1 MKHLITKFLILSFIL
16 FSIKSYA
23 YDFEADGF
31 FYNIINQEGKEVE
44 VTYKTTNFKSYSG
57 VVNIPSTVSNNGET
71 FNVTRIGWSA
81 FSDCTGLI
89 SVTIPNTVTNIGERA
104 FYNCTNIR
112 CLTLG
117 SGVTSIGKYAFSTY
131 RNSYYKFSIPK
142 VIWLGNTQ
150 PTGSSEI
157 EAEINYVSNKR
168 FSLSNQKVYPF
179 LSSRFEVD
187 NVIYVPVSPSEHTC
201 DVIDCNFYN
210 IINQEG
216 VEVTYKT
223 TNFKSYS
230 GVVNIPSTVSNNGD
244 NYSVISIGESAF
256 NDCTGLIS
264 VTIPNTV
271 TNIGERAFYNCT
283 NIRCLTL
290 GSGVASIGKYAF
302 STYENSYYKFSIPK
316 VIWLGNTPPAGSSEI
331 KADINYVSNNEFSL
345 SNQKVYPFLSSRFEV
360 DNVVYVPV
368 SPSERTCDVIDCNYA
383 PTSTEITIDS
393 IVKNKNIEL
402 KVLEVND
409 YSFYKNKSISKLIIS
424 NSGNIGD
431 YAFYNCD
438 ALASVSASNNG
449 YIGYDAFNNCDALT
463 SVVASNNGY
472 IGWYSFYGCGALIS
486 VVASNN
492 GYIGNEAFSNCHT
505 LLNADLS
512 NSGSIY
518 SKAFRNCNSLKTV
531 LLNINGYIGNESFSG
546 CNNLNSVTI
555 GNKVTKIGDYA
566 FSGCRLLPEINLPD
580 NITSLGTF
588 AFSGCSSLKDVTIG
602 RGIRFLP
609 DYVFSGCLSLP
620 SIFIPANIAFI
631 NNYAFRSCTS
641 LADVTFEQSQNNTEP
656 QYFPD
661 WTSTNHAH
669 SSSSSHEYSIDVQT
683 GDILSFE
690 IWSDS
695 EASDILTVYLDGTSI
710 ATIGGI
716 GQFQTIA
723 KAFSNAQTVSL
734 KVEYTKDRAY
744 SSGKDE
750 AGIRN
755 IMLNDPSIALG
766 SNSELPLFS
775 DCPLDEVVIGRKL
788 SYKTSSDYGYSPF
801 YRNTSL
807 RSVKISDIEDTIYD
821 NEFYG
826 CSNLQE
832 FECGDGVTS
841 IGNWAFSGCSAL
853 KSYLSGTSVESIG
866 QEAFSDCTAMT
877 SFTTNAAV
885 PPVCGNQALD
895 DINKWECTLHVPQ
908 ESIDDYQAAEQWKEF
923 FFIETTGVEDEIAD
937 NEDYSECPVEIYNL
951 SGNKVG
957 SSKESLSPG
966 IYIMRQGRKVE
977 KIIIQ

>member
-1 MKHLITKFLILSFIL
+1 MKNKSIKLWLLLTTL
-16 FSIKSYA
+16 FSCITANA
-23 YDFEADGF
+23 YDFKADGF

-44 VTYKTTNFKSYSG
+44 VTYKTTGYNFYSG
-57 VVNIPSTVSNNGET
+57 VINIPSTANYNGET
-71 FNVTRIGWSA
+71 YSVTRIGKSA

-112 CLTLG
+112 SLTIG
-117 SGVTSIGKYAFSTY
+117 SSVTSIGEYAFSTY
-131 RNSYYKFSIPK
+131 KNSYYKF
-142 VIWLGNTQ
+142 T
-150 PTGSSEI
+150 
-157 EAEINYVSNKR
+157 
-168 FSLSNQKVYPF
+168 
-179 LSSRFEVD
+179 
-187 NVIYVPVSPSEHTC
+187 
-201 DVIDCNFYN
+201 
-210 IINQEG
+210 
-216 VEVTYKT
+216 
-223 TNFKSYS
+223 
-230 GVVNIPSTVSNNGD
+230 
-244 NYSVISIGESAF
+244 
-256 NDCTGLIS
+256 
-264 VTIPNTV
+264 
-271 TNIGERAFYNCT
+271 
-283 NIRCLTL
+283 
-290 GSGVASIGKYAF
+290 
-302 STYENSYYKFSIPK
+302 IPK

-345 SNQKVYPFLSSRFEV
+345 TNQKVYPFLSSRFEV

-409 YSFYKNKSISKLIIS
+409 YSFYKNESTSKLIIS
-424 NSGNIGD
+424 NSRNIGN

-438 ALASVSASNNG
+438 ALASVVSSNNG
-449 YIGYDAFNNCDALT
+449 YIGEQAFYDCDALT
-463 SVVASNNGY
+463 SVVACNNGD
-472 IGWYSFYGCGALIS
+472 IGEDAFYDCDALL
-486 VVASNN
+486 
-492 GYIGNEAFSNCHT
+492 T
-505 LLNADLS
+505 ADLS
-512 NSGSIY
+512 NSGSIDWY
-518 SKAFRNCNSLKTV
+518 AFHNCNSLKTV
-531 LLNINGYIGNESFSG
+531 LLNIDGSIGYKSFSD

-555 GNKVTKIGDYA
+555 GNKVTEIGGSA
-566 FSGCRLLPEINLPD
+566 FSGCRLLPKINLPD
-580 NITSLGTF
+580 NITSLGED
-588 AFSGCSSLKDVTIG
+588 AFSDCSSLKDVTIG
-602 RGIRFLP
+602 RGIGSLP
-609 DYVFSGCLSLP
+609 GYVFSGCSSLP
-620 SIFIPANIAFI
+620 SIFIPANIVFI
-631 NNYAFRSCTS
+631 NNDAFRSCTS
-641 LADVTFEQSQNNTEP
+641 LGDVTFEQFQYNTAP

-683 GDILSFE
+683 GDIFSAE

-695 EASDILTVYLDGTSI
+695 EAVYDVLTVYLNGNPF
-710 ATIGGI
+710 ATISGRGNSKLI
-716 GQFQTIA
+716 T
-723 KAFSNAQTVSL
+723 KTFSSAQTVSF
-734 KVEYTKDRAY
+734 KVKYTKNG
-744 SSGKDE
+744 SKSFGKDE

-755 IMLNDPSIALG
+755 IALNDPPIALG
-766 SNSELPLFS
+766 SNGSSPLFS

-826 CSNLQE
+826 CSNLQV

-841 IGNWAFSGCSAL
+841 IGNRAFSGCSAL

-885 PPVCGNQALD
+885 PPICGNQALD

-923 FFIETTGVEDEIAD
+923 FFIEASGVEDVIAD
-937 NEDYSECPVEIYNL
+937 NEDYSDCPVEIYNL

-957 SSKESLSPG
+957 SSKEDLSPG

-977 KIIIQ
+977 KIMIQ